1 MLSNYAPILV
11 LVVLVAGFALVNLLM
26 TDVLGKK
33 RKSIAKGSA
42 YECGMGAQGS
52 ARLRLS
58 VHFYIVAVLFILFD
72 VESIFLIPWAASVR
86 ELTELGVGKIVFLE
100 ISFFVLV
107 LVVGLVYEWRRGG
120 LRWDR

>member
-11 LVVLVAGFALVNLLM
+11 LLALVAGFAVVNLILS
-26 TDVLGKK
+26 DVLGRK

-42 YECGMGAQGS
+42 YECGMTPVGS

-58 VHFYIVAVLFILFD
+58 VHFYLVAVLFILFD
-72 VESIFLIPWAASVR
+72 VESIFLIPWAAAAKR
-86 ELTELGVGKIVFLE
+86 FAELGVGGIVFLE
-100 ISFFVLV
+100 VAFFVLV

>member
-1 MLSNYAPILV
+1 MLSNYAPILL
-11 LVVLVAGFALVNLLM
+11 LVVMVAGFAVVNLVM
-26 TDVLGKK
+26 TDLLGRK
-33 RKSIAKGSA
+33 RKSIAKGNA
-42 YECGMGAQGS
+42 YECGMSPTGS

-72 VESIFLIPWAASVR
+72 VESVFLIPWAASVH
-86 ELTELGVGKIVFLE
+86 ELRAMEVGHIVFVE
-100 ISFFVLV
+100 VAFFVVV